1 MPRLFQPVIRL
12 RLFGRC
18 GVLGV
23 HETID
28 TIRHAADGPNCRSPD
43 GVGLHSPP
51 AVTALLILG
60 EGRRIIAVPMRTAEA
75 LCIDIGKNWV

>member
-1 MPRLFQPVIRL
+1 
-12 RLFGRC
+12 
-18 GVLGV
+18 
-23 HETID
+23 
-28 TIRHAADGPNCRSPD
+28 
-43 GVGLHSPP
+43 VGLHSPP